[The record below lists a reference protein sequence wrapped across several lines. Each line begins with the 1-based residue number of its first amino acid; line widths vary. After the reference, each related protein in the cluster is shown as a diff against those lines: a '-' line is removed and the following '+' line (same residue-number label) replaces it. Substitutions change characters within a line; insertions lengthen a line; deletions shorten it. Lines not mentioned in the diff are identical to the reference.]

1 MTEVRAYTIS
11 QLLFAYPISRS
22 TLYRE
27 WSEGRGPKRIT
38 IGRKVLIPIEAAET
52 WLHQLGCGAQQ

>member
-1 MTEVRAYTIS
+1 MTHVKAYTVS
-11 QLLFAYPISRS
+11 QLLLAYPISRS

-38 IGRKVLIPIEAAET
+38 IGRKVLIPIDAAES
-52 WLHQLGCGAQQ
+52 WLRQLSGANG